1 MSRIQAIQNA
11 LVSINETVFQ
21 DLCDS
26 FIYKTIDPHLL
37 FSRTGSQVGKKTPE
51 VLMILLMMLEVY
63 LKLLEL
69 LLLAL
74 KEKLIEILYNP

>member
-1 MSRIQAIQNA
+1 
-11 LVSINETVFQ
+11 
-21 DLCDS
+21 
-26 FIYKTIDPHLL
+26 
-37 FSRTGSQVGKKTPE
+37 
-51 VLMILLMMLEVY
+51 MILLMMLEVY